1 MSTTA
6 AVTTGPRA
14 ARSKRSLA
22 PVVVS
27 VRSGSPAAV
36 HGIAV
41 GDEILRVNGDVP
53 RDIIEWQMAADDAE
67 IDLDIARGG
76 LELSFTIEKAPG
88 ESLGV
93 EVSSAVFDRVR
104 TCDNH

>member
-1 MSTTA
+1 MSTTTPTSA
-6 AVTTGPRA
+6 PRA
-14 ARSKRSLA
+14 SRTKRSLA

-27 VRSGSPAAV
+27 VREGSPAAQ

-41 GDEILRVNGDVP
+41 GDEIIRVNGDVP
-53 RDIIEWQMAADDAE
+53 RDIIEWQMAADEAE

-76 LELSFTIEKAPG
+76 LDLTFTIEKVAG

-104 TCDNH
+104 TCDN